1 MALKFQDLKRGLYK
15 SQYTG
20 DLELERYIIENETD
34 LKLFKDKF
42 PMIKNFSI
50 ENVVSNDLEKGRVII
65 ATDCHKMTGYPTYCF
80 EASPDDNNITAMH
93 RIKLL

>member
-42 PMIKNFSI
+42 PMI
-50 ENVVSNDLEKGRVII
+50 
-65 ATDCHKMTGYPTYCF
+65 
-80 EASPDDNNITAMH
+80 
-93 RIKLL
+93 